1 MDRDKLI
8 NYILR
13 AVEVR
18 VSVQRAHRFPMLG
31 ANLTRHFRARH
42 LAHHLPRSPPRSR
55 LTTSSPLRFL
65 AHSQCLFAIVSF
77 ATLADFGG
85 SGSKYGYVL
94 FTGISTLILTLGFM
108 ACYLFNAEQ
117 SKLFRTFE
125 LFVNLI
131 WLVFWFA
138 AAIVTSTFNQ
148 GFSQLAASCA
158 FAWLTFIVW
167 IVSCVMSAMAM
178 RGRVTM
184 PAAPQTASV

>member
-1 MDRDKLI
+1 LI

-18 VSVQRAHRFPMLG
+18 GSCVRRVEEGRTGERERADW
-31 ANLTRHFRARH
+31 NLVPTTT
-42 LAHHLPRSPPRSR
+42 AHWHTGCHAPPPTQADSPRSFVLVRV
-55 LTTSSPLRFL
+55 
-65 AHSQCLFAIVSF
+65 QCLFAIVSF

-108 ACYLFNAEQ
+108 LCYAFNAEQ
-117 SKLFRTFE
+117 SKTFRTFE
-125 LFVNLI
+125 FGVNLI

-167 IVSCVMSAMAM
+167 AVSCVMSGMAM
-178 RGRVTM
+178 RGKVSM
-184 PAAPQTASV
+184 PAAPQSNVV